1 MEDESFKL
9 KLLNDGISDIR
20 EILLVGFED
29 TVRSIKEASEAFRGS
44 RSDVLSS
51 SENITIAEQMRD
63 ALISQNSEITNL
75 ISIYSGDIV
84 ARKTELQSA
93 TQTIVKAIEDGN
105 EKSGGLDLV
114 AAISRAPV
122 ETQTQNTPLAVQSSV
137 LGPDIDK
144 KLGNVLDSASDF
156 FKGWSNPVK
165 VGTALAIPIVGG
177 LGVLMGGYYLVV
189 NKVADAV
196 VDVSHS
202 IRDVL
207 SGGIKGLIVGSPA
220 RTEKR
225 SVASDSKS
233 IDAINSG
240 TSVLKQ
246 YGSRIDASIQSVLNV
261 ESEIA
266 ANIQK
271 LPVSEIRKDVSSIS
285 NRKPESTKVTFSYDD
300 SRVIS
305 AINSV
310 KISNASVIEDLTRAI
325 SAIPLGSTDSRARDV
340 IGYQNRVL
348 DILGSPIRVKIVN
361 DTIKSEEGRR
371 EKIDV
376 YTAAVKPLLSN
387 QEAVYRMLDSNFK
400 KMTEAVANLQQSP
413 TYSAADHQT
422 IIADTV
428 NRELSQ
434 KSNDYLLSEAA
445 RIRSI
450 LEEFSSSFMEFKV
463 AWTSRDTGAGDRDS
477 APPRRSID

>member
-1 MEDESFKL
+1 MEDENFRFKQ
-9 KLLNDGISDIR
+9 LNDGISDIR

-29 TVRSIKEASEAFRGS
+29 TVRSIRDASEALGRS
-44 RSDVLSS
+44 RSDILLSS
-51 SENITIAEQMRD
+51 ESITIAEQTRD
-63 ALISQNSEITNL
+63 ALILQNSEISNL
-75 ISIYSGDIV
+75 ISISSADIV
-84 ARKTELQSA
+84 ARKTQIQSA

-105 EKSGGLDLV
+105 EKNREDLV
-114 AAISRAPV
+114 TAISRAPV
-122 ETQTQNTPLAVQSSV
+122 EMQSQNTPLAIQSSA
-137 LGPDIDK
+137 LAPDLEK
-144 KLGNVLDSASDF
+144 KLGNVLDSASGF
-156 FKGWSNPVK
+156 FKGWSDPVK
-165 VGTALAIPIVGG
+165 VGTAIAIPIVGG

-189 NKVADAV
+189 NRVADAV
-196 VDVSHS
+196 VDVSNS

-220 RTEKR
+220 RSEKR
-225 SVASDSKS
+225 SVAADTKS

-240 TSVLKQ
+240 TSALKQ
-246 YGSRIDASIQSVLNV
+246 YGTKIDASIQSVLNV
-261 ESEIA
+261 ESQIA

-271 LPVSEIRKDVSSIS
+271 LPISEIRRDVSSIS
-285 NRKPESTKVTFSYDD
+285 NRKPESARVTFSYDD

-361 DTIKSEEGRR
+361 DTIRSEESRR
-371 EKIDV
+371 ETVDV
-376 YTAAVKPLLSN
+376 YTAAVKPLLAN

-477 APPRRSID
+477 APSRRSID